1 MTIYL
6 VLTLCIAILSLFD
19 SFRNNIQNKDKCFHY
34 SVYILVL
41 LFLIVFVGFREMGF
55 DYDNYRYY
63 YDRLSDFWI
72 DNADVL
78 RVEKGYAFLNH
89 ILPSYR
95 VLLVVMATITLSLQL
110 LFIYKYSP
118 APFASI
124 LFYIGAFLLTSTM
137 GQYRQALAIAIV
149 IWAFT
154 KYNNKLIFI
163 TLITMACIFHV
174 SALLAILVLVIPK
187 HICQPKI
194 YAILFVASVV
204 VNLTAGTLFVSTI
217 EYMPQFIA
225 EKLNIYS
232 LQEKGTILG
241 FNAAMLLRLII
252 FLIFYYNR
260 DVIKSYRYG
269 ELFFNLYFVSII
281 IYMGLGFLPQLAG
294 RGAIYFYF
302 MELLLAG
309 MLVKIPRRGI
319 VYLAFFAAISIYRQ
333 LSLFSEWSG
342 DYIPYRNELFAIFS
356 L

>member
-1 MTIYL
+1 MISYL
-6 VLTLCIAILSLFD
+6 VLTSCLVILSLFD

-41 LFLIVFVGFREMGF
+41 LFLIVFVGFREIGF
-55 DYDNYRYY
+55 DYDNYKYY

-78 RVEKGYAFLNH
+78 MVEKGYAFLNH

-163 TLITMACIFHV
+163 TLLTMACIFHV

-187 HICQPKI
+187 RICQPKI